1 MTQAGREGTG
11 LGTRRCAGQECRGR
25 AGQLGAARAATREGA
40 RREGAE
46 PGARREG
53 RVAARRGGGRP
64 PAQWGLGIPTKAL
77 EEVMG
82 RSLGCRGPGARG
94 SSPHCAAAVRC
105 PVPAGLSEAQ
115 GPAAPAPP
123 PSALPRRGPAP
134 PRPPFPPQGPGHS
147 LCKRRPSRA
156 LGSLPNRSAYLGT
169 GPLCPPGGRERGR
182 NRAGG
187 PDKGAE
193 TTTQWEPGENQRE
206 QDSAALDGCAPPPCP
221 IRRGER
227 RGSGPQPLGHFCAP
241 WGGWT
246 LAPNDGGG
254 GGGRKLASRSQGWLQ
269 LSKLGGPSAAQRS
282 DLGEWGPHL
291 LLPPRGPGPVSSR
304 G

>member
-187 PDKGAE
+187 RPGQRARDHNTVG
-193 TTTQWEPGENQRE
+193 TGREPERTGQR
-206 QDSAALDGCAPPPCP
+206 CAGRLCTPSLSYQE
-221 IRRGER
+221 RGKE
-227 RGSGPQPLGHFCAP
+227 GV
-241 WGGWT
+241 
-246 LAPNDGGG
+246 
-254 GGGRKLASRSQGWLQ
+254 
-269 LSKLGGPSAAQRS
+269 GPSASRA
-282 DLGEWGPHL
+282 L
-291 LLPPRGPGPVSSR
+291 LRPV
-304 G
+304 GWLDPCTQ